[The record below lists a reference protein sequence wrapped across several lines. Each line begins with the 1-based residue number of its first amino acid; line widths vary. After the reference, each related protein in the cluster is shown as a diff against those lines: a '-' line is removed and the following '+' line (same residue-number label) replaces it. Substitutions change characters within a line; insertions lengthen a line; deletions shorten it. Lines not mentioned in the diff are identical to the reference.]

1 MKTVVKNKPTL
12 SPFRYKVVR
21 QIRDTIAA
29 YQPERVYLFGSCA
42 RNEADDLSDVDLV
55 VIKNT
60 EEDFFERI
68 RQVIKILNLPRSI
81 DVLVYTPDEFREM
94 LDRGNAFAE
103 MIIEEGVTI
112 YER

>member
-1 MKTVVKNKPTL
+1 M
-12 SPFRYKVVR
+12 VR
-21 QIRDTIAA
+21 QIRDAIAA
-29 YQPERVYLFGSCA
+29 YQPERVYLFGAYA
-42 RNEADDLSDVDLV
+42 RNEADDVSDVELV

-68 RQVIKILNLPRSI
+68 RQVVKILNLPRAI